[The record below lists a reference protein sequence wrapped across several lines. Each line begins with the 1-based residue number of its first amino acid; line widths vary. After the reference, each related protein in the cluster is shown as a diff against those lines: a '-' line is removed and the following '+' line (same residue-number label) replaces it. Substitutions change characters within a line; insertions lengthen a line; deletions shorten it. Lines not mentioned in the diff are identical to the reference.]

1 MKILCGC
8 GMNVQ
13 AKEAANVEGYWLD
26 LNLSASDGSYE
37 EVESYISDI
46 VSTFNF
52 EQNEKEEE
60 DTNKSYA
67 GNTPTGL

>member
-1 MKILCGC
+1 
-8 GMNVQ
+8 MNVQ